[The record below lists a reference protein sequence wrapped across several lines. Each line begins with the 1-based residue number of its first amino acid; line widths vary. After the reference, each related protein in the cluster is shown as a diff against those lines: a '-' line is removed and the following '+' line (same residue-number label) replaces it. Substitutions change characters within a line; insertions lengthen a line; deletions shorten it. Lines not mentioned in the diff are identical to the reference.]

1 MRYVKWQGH
10 FPEARRNYRNFEA
23 NLKRT
28 SLQRLFILPFAALL
42 LCLAVSVG
50 WLLYQTGQDA
60 TDALSQKVLA
70 DMMGGIDSAINRQL
84 FDAGAALRVVAPDQ
98 VAGAANKSPTPIP
111 FPASVGRLEER
122 MWIASGLFPTVGS
135 LISFTGVDGHFVGI
149 RRIAANEFRVRLRGA
164 GEGPTHL
171 YRSRGPATEKIL
183 LEAEEYEP
191 REQSWYLDAVS
202 QRKDIWSPVFIDAV
216 SSEPALMLA
225 RPVYDAGQDVLGVV
239 ARELSLRPLRDYLQA
254 LPMDKNGVAFVAEP
268 NGDLVISSNGE
279 GAFAP
284 RNGAQN
290 QHIRNNLKNVSAP
303 FMRQSWQL
311 VQTYLQRHREM
322 APVTDPVAASAASP
336 PKPGKLIVGAFPS
349 KYGQIEVA
357 AQIHRDAA
365 GLEWVAVVALPRS
378 DFWGA
383 VNSSVYK
390 SLYLGLLV
398 ILLALLFGYAI
409 LRWVLRDI
417 RKLTL
422 AVRSIGSGRPFAK
435 LNIDRQDE
443 IGELAQSFQEM
454 ERNLRTDRLTSL
466 LNRDSLIAQIEFRR
480 RTDVEPHLFRFAVLF
495 VDLDKFKQVNDH
507 YGHDEGDRVLI
518 EVGLRLQNTLR
529 KEDEVARF
537 GGDEFIVYL
546 PGVADE
552 ESALAIAE
560 KIYAVLN
567 KPILMAN
574 GEHCQIGA
582 SIGGALY
589 PADGLDLET
598 LLKVADKRMYSV
610 KKFGGLTFSSDD

>member
-1 MRYVKWQGH
+1 M
-10 FPEARRNYRNFEA
+10 
-23 NLKRT
+23 KRT

-50 WLLYQTGQDA
+50 WFLYQAGQDA

-70 DMMGGIDSAINRQL
+70 DMMGGINSAINRQL
-84 FDAGAALRVVAPDQ
+84 FDASAALRVVAPDQ
-98 VAGAANKSPTPIP
+98 SPDASGKKPTAIP
-111 FPASVGRLEER
+111 FPANIGRLEER
-122 MWIASGLFPTVGS
+122 MWIASGLFPTVGGF
-135 LISFTGVDGHFVGI
+135 ICFAGADGHFVGI
-149 RRIAANEFRVRLRGA
+149 RRNAANEFRVRLRGA
-164 GEGPTHL
+164 GEGPSQQ
-171 YRSRGPATEKIL
+171 YRSRGPATAMTL
-183 LEAEEYEP
+183 LETEEYEP
-191 REQSWYLDAVS
+191 REQSWYLNAVIRKKDA
-202 QRKDIWSPVFIDAV
+202 WSPLFVDAA
-216 SSEPALMLA
+216 SNEPVLMLA
-225 RPVYDAGQDVLGVV
+225 RPVYGADQVLLGVA
-239 ARELSLRPLRDYLQA
+239 ARELSLRTLQEYLQA
-254 LPMDKNGVAFVAEP
+254 MPMDRNGVAYVAER
-268 NGDLVISSNGE
+268 NGDLVVSSNSDT
-279 GAFAP
+279 AFTP
-284 RNGAQN
+284 YPDKRNPY
-290 QHIRNNLKNVSAP
+290 IRNNIMDAASP

-311 VQTYLQRHREM
+311 VQTYLQRQQGGI
-322 APVTDPVAASAASP
+322 PITDPANPSIVDSAKSR
-336 PKPGKLIVGAFPS
+336 KLIIGSFVS
-349 KYGQIEVA
+349 QYGQIEVA
-357 AQIHRDAA
+357 MQLHRDAA
-365 GLEWVAVVALPRS
+365 GLEWITVLALPRS

-383 VNSSVYK
+383 INSSVYK

-409 LRWVLRDI
+409 LRWALRDI

-422 AVRSIGSGRPFAK
+422 AVRSIGSGRPFAT
-435 LNIDRQDE
+435 LNIDRKDE
-443 IGELAQSFQEM
+443 IGELAESFQEM
-454 ERNLRTDRLTSL
+454 ERHLRTDRLTSL

-480 RTDVEPHLFRFAVLF
+480 RTDADPHLFRFAVLF

-518 EVGLRLQNTLR
+518 EVGWRLQNALR

-546 PGVADE
+546 PGVGDE
-552 ESALAIAE
+552 ESALAISE

-567 KPILMAN
+567 KPILMTN
-574 GEHCQIGA
+574 GEHCQVGA

>member
-1 MRYVKWQGH
+1 
-10 FPEARRNYRNFEA
+10 
-23 NLKRT
+23 LKRT
-28 SLQRLFILPFAALL
+28 SLQRIFILPFAALL

-70 DMMGGIDSAINRQL
+70 DMMGGINSAINRQL

-98 VAGAANKSPTPIP
+98 IADSADKTPTPIP
-111 FPASVGRLEER
+111 FPASIGRLEER
-122 MWIASGLFPTVGS
+122 MWISSGLFPAVGS
-135 LISFTGVDGHFVGI
+135 LICFAGADGHFVGI
-149 RRIAANEFRVRLRGA
+149 RRTAANEFRVRLRGA
-164 GEGPTHL
+164 GDGASHV
-171 YRSRGPATEKIL
+171 YRSRGPASEMIFLETED
-183 LEAEEYEP
+183 YEP
-191 REQSWYLDAVS
+191 REQSWYLNAVNR
-202 QRKDIWSPVFIDAV
+202 RKDSWSPLFIDSV
-216 SSEPALMLA
+216 SNEPVLMLA
-225 RPVYDAGQDVLGVV
+225 RPVYGADQEVRGVV
-239 ARELSLRPLRDYLQA
+239 ARELSLKPLREYLQA
-254 LPMDKNGVAFVAEP
+254 LSMDRNGVAFVAERD
-268 NGDLVISSNGE
+268 GGLVVSSNGE
-279 GAFAP
+279 SAFSAAKD
-284 RNGAQN
+284 AQN
-290 QHIRNNLKNVSAP
+290 QHLRNNLRDAASP

-311 VQTYLQRHREM
+311 VQTYLQQHREV
-322 APVTDPVAASAASP
+322 ALIADPIAASAASP
-336 PKPGKLIVGAFPS
+336 PKPGKLVIGAFPS

-435 LNIDRQDE
+435 LNIDRKDE

-454 ERNLRTDRLTSL
+454 ERHLRTDRLTSL

-518 EVGLRLQNTLR
+518 EVGLRLQNALR

-567 KPILMAN
+567 KPILMSN

-589 PADGLDLET
+589 PADGPDLET

>member
-1 MRYVKWQGH
+1 
-10 FPEARRNYRNFEA
+10 
-23 NLKRT
+23 LKRT

-50 WLLYQTGQDA
+50 WLLYQTGQEA

-70 DMMGGIDSAINRQL
+70 DMMGGINSVINRQL

-98 VAGAANKSPTPIP
+98 IADAANKTPTPIP
-111 FPASVGRLEER
+111 FPVSVSRLEER
-122 MWIASGLFPTVGS
+122 MWIASGLFPTVGGM
-135 LISFTGVDGHFVGI
+135 ISFAGADGHFVSI
-149 RRIAANEFRVRLRGA
+149 RRSAANEFRVRLRSA
-164 GEGPTHL
+164 GETAVQM
-171 YRSRGPATEKIL
+171 YRSRGPATEMTF
-183 LEAEEYEP
+183 LEAEHYEP
-191 REQSWYLDAVS
+191 REQSWYLNAVS
-202 QRKDIWSPVFIDAV
+202 QKKDAWSPVFFDAANN
-216 SSEPALMLA
+216 EPVLMLA
-225 RPVYDAGQDVLGVV
+225 RPVVDASQHVFGVV
-239 ARELSLRPLRDYLQA
+239 ARELTLRPLREYLQT
-254 LPMDKNGVAFVAEP
+254 LSMDRNGVAFVAER
-268 NGDLVISSNGE
+268 NGNLLAASNGE
-279 GAFAP
+279 GAFAL
-284 RNGAQN
+284 RNGAQRLSA
-290 QHIRNNLKNVSAP
+290 RNNLNNVASP

-311 VQTYLQRHREM
+311 VQTYLQKHRDV
-322 APVTDPVAASAASP
+322 APVTDPADTSAASP
-336 PKPGKLIVGAFPS
+336 PTPGKLIVGAFPS
-349 KYGQIEVA
+349 QYGQIEVA

-398 ILLALLFGYAI
+398 ILLALLVGYAI

-422 AVRSIGSGRPFAK
+422 AVRNIGSGRPFAK
-435 LNIDRQDE
+435 LNIDRKDE
-443 IGELAQSFQEM
+443 IGELAKSFQEI
-454 ERNLRTDRLTSL
+454 ERHLRTDRLTSL
-466 LNRDSLIAQIEFRR
+466 LNRDTLIAQIEFRR
-480 RTDVEPHLFRFAVLF
+480 RTDVDPSLFRFAVLF

-518 EVGLRLQNTLR
+518 EVGLRLQNALR

-567 KPILMAN
+567 KPILMGN
-574 GEHCQIGA
+574 GDHCQVGA

>member
-1 MRYVKWQGH
+1 LCY
-10 FPEARRNYRNFEA
+10 FEA
-23 NLKRT
+23 ILKRT
-28 SLQRLFILPFAALL
+28 SLQRIFILPFAALL

-70 DMMGGIDSAINRQL
+70 DMMGGINSAINRQL

-98 VAGAANKSPTPIP
+98 IADTSDKTRTPVPIP
-111 FPASVGRLEER
+111 FPASIGRLEER

-135 LISFTGVDGHFVGI
+135 LICFAGADGHLVGI
-149 RRIAANEFRVRLRGA
+149 RRTAANEFRVRLRGA
-164 GEGPTHL
+164 GDGASHV
-171 YRSRGPATEKIL
+171 YRSRGPSSEMIFLETED
-183 LEAEEYEP
+183 YEP
-191 REQSWYLDAVS
+191 RQQSWYVNAVN
-202 QRKDIWSPVFIDAV
+202 QGKDRWSPLFIDSVSNEAV
-216 SSEPALMLA
+216 LMLA
-225 RPVYDAGQDVLGVV
+225 RPVYGADQEIRGVV
-239 ARELSLRPLRDYLQA
+239 ARELSLKPLREYLQT
-254 LPMDKNGVAFVAEP
+254 LPMDRNGVAFVAERG
-268 NGDLVISSNGE
+268 GDLVAASNGE
-279 GAFAP
+279 SAFALAKD
-284 RNGAQN
+284 AQN
-290 QHIRNNLKNVSAP
+290 HHLRNNLRDAASP

-311 VQTYLQRHREM
+311 VQAYLQQQREV
-322 APVTDPVAASAASP
+322 APIADPIGASTASP

-435 LNIDRQDE
+435 LNIDRKDE

-454 ERNLRTDRLTSL
+454 ERHLRTDRLTSL

-518 EVGLRLQNTLR
+518 EVGLRLQNALR

-552 ESALAIAE
+552 DAALAIAE

-589 PADGLDLET
+589 PADGPDLET

>member
-1 MRYVKWQGH
+1 MCY
-10 FPEARRNYRNFEA
+10 FEA
-23 NLKRT
+23 ILKRT

-50 WLLYQTGQDA
+50 WLLYQAGQDA

-70 DMMGGIDSAINRQL
+70 DMMGGINSAINRQL

-98 VAGAANKSPTPIP
+98 IADAVNKTPTPIP
-111 FPASVGRLEER
+111 FPANVRRLEER
-122 MWIASGLFPTVGS
+122 MWIASGLFPTVGGF
-135 LISFTGVDGHFVGI
+135 IGFAGVDGHFVGI
-149 RRIAANEFRVRLRGA
+149 RRTAANEFRVRLRGA
-164 GEGPTHL
+164 GDEPSHL
-171 YRSRGPATEKIL
+171 YRSRGPAVEMTF
-183 LEAEEYEP
+183 LETEEYEP
-191 REQSWYLDAVS
+191 RTQSWYLNAASQKKDA
-202 QRKDIWSPVFIDAV
+202 WSPVFIEAA
-216 SSEPALMLA
+216 SNEPALMLA
-225 RPVYDAGQDVLGVV
+225 RPVFDVSHELLGVV
-239 ARELSLRPLRDYLQA
+239 ARELSLKPLREYLQA
-254 LPMDKNGVAFVAEP
+254 LPMDRNGVAYIVER
-268 NGDLVISSNGE
+268 NGDLIAASNGE
-279 GAFAP
+279 NVFLLDSHDKNLRI
-284 RNGAQN
+284 RNGLAS
-290 QHIRNNLKNVSAP
+290 VASP

-311 VQTYLQRHREM
+311 VQSYLQKH
-322 APVTDPVAASAASP
+322 PGVTPITDPVVPPAINP
-336 PKPGKLIVGAFPS
+336 PKPGKLIIGAFPS
-349 KYGQIEVA
+349 SSGPIEVA
-357 AQIHRDAA
+357 AQLHRDAA
-365 GLEWVAVVALPRS
+365 GLEWIAVVALPRS

-383 VNSSVYK
+383 INSSVYK

-398 ILLALLFGYAI
+398 ILLALLVGYGI
-409 LRWVLRDI
+409 LRWALRDI

-435 LNIDRQDE
+435 LNIDRKDE
-443 IGELAQSFQEM
+443 IGELAESFQEM
-454 ERNLRTDRLTSL
+454 ERHLSTDRLTSL

-480 RTDVEPHLFRFAVLF
+480 RTDVEPQLFRFAVLF

-518 EVGLRLQNTLR
+518 EVGLRLQNALR

-552 ESALAIAE
+552 ESALAISE

-574 GEHCQIGA
+574 GDHCQIGA

-610 KKFGGLTFSSDD
+610 KKFGGLTFSAKPPDEPA